1 MANILRVPGIRELP
15 AVPASFEAALALP
28 HINLQSRHLNHLK
41 FSLRRIRQES
51 RYTQH
56 EERRPQDSP
65 MNSKRLHSARKAD
78 EGRPKGVNLFLFCL
92 SIAIAAGCGAF
103 YYSEYVTGFSFLYL
117 SAPIASLYLSQ
128 IYLRESSHRICHLW
142 RCSKRGAVLTTT
154 RTLANWELGTLLL
167 VSLSCPLGIV
177 AWVLRQRGEWI
188 GPTAL
193 LAIGSIGIRYL
204 TPIIRARG
212 LTRQRISLTKNGVEL
227 TQIDGHTDTIPWK
240 AHPHLMGIHQGDA
253 VITLKNRQEIR
264 YPVSYLPMGTCQLER
279 LLSTFSSDDRLR
291 APSSRNPAPSAPSSP
306 FWNPPRKNG
315 QTAPGPGIPVE
326 LPQGTYNRSSVV
338 PLHEDFST

>member
-1 MANILRVPGIRELP
+1 
-15 AVPASFEAALALP
+15 
-28 HINLQSRHLNHLK
+28 
-41 FSLRRIRQES
+41 
-51 RYTQH
+51 
-56 EERRPQDSP
+56 

-212 LTRQRISLTKNGVEL
+212 LTRQKEPSRAPVPHRLPTPEHAPARTPPEHLLHRRPAARQALRTRGPQHRPRHPGIHRGRADRRLLDLEPSVSVKQVRSHSGQESLRSARVTSMSCFLESRMTVSLT
-227 TQIDGHTDTIPWK
+227 
-240 AHPHLMGIHQGDA
+240 
-253 VITLKNRQEIR
+253 
-264 YPVSYLPMGTCQLER
+264 
-279 LLSTFSSDDRLR
+279 LSLAEYWRT
-291 APSSRNPAPSAPSSP
+291 
-306 FWNPPRKNG
+306 
-315 QTAPGPGIPVE
+315 
-326 LPQGTYNRSSVV
+326 
-338 PLHEDFST
+338 